1 MNMLSCE
8 NTCNSKEAGLCYSVH
23 IHSLI
28 ACAEVTEVGASVS
41 ILCIMLNCISLI
53 VAETRTRA
61 RFGEGRGPIFLD
73 NVRCRGTELQLT
85 NCTHNGVG
93 INNCGHSEDAGVVC
107 KGKWTP
113 AMIGQIVL

>member
-1 MNMLSCE
+1 MKTHAAVKRLAFATVFTFTHLHVLSWDVC
-8 NTCNSKEAGLCYSVH
+8 KYIVH
-23 IHSLI
+23 NAQLYF
-28 ACAEVTEVGASVS
+28 
-41 ILCIMLNCISLI
+41 LI

-61 RFGEGRGPIFLD
+61 TFGEGRGPIFLD

-107 KGKWTP
+107 KGKWAP